1 MEENKNIDF
10 NNLSLILNMLKNNEQ
25 HIDENSIFKIK
36 SNSNIKTI
44 LPFIAKDD
52 ENIYKMLNCI
62 EINNV
67 ISTYRETNKNV
78 DNTKAL
84 QLKKEAILH
93 IKKNVEDKNQY
104 IADIFIK
111 AMEIKEI
118 LNNRGVNNG
127 L

>member
-36 SNSNIKTI
+36 SNNNIKTI

-67 ISTYRETNKNV
+67 ISTYRETNKNI

>member
-67 ISTYRETNKNV
+67 ISTYRETNKNI